1 MPAHILEHSLADS
14 ERLDSF
20 REALLAWYDNYKR
33 ELPWR
38 SKPSLYKTV
47 VSEFMLQQT
56 RVATVLP
63 YFERWMN
70 LFPDFSVLADAS
82 EEQVLKSWEGL
93 GYYSRARNLHKLA
106 KEVDSWETI
115 PVDAKAWQALP
126 GIGPYVAAAVTS
138 ISFGQ
143 SEAVCDGNV
152 VRVLTRLFANDELF
166 KDGATAQKKLRPLAS
181 QLLDSSRPGDYN
193 QAMMELGATVCHR
206 QSPLC
211 LTCPVIDHC
220 KGGETGDFAR
230 YPNLAKKKNS
240 KQKITRYW
248 IESEDGLLLCS
259 AAKGSARLAGIYELP
274 ENLPG
279 ELEGVGPKAKP
290 LATKKRTIGQVDYEE
305 EIFRAKIIPAS
316 RQKIALPEGY
326 RWVLWADLDD
336 VTLSGPHRKWIKE
349 LGGNPV

>member
-1 MPAHILEHSLADS
+1 MPAHILDHFPSDS
-14 ERLDSF
+14 QRLDSF
-20 REALLAWYDNYKR
+20 REALLAWYDNHKR
-33 ELPWR
+33 KLPWR

-70 LFPDFSVLADAS
+70 LFPDFSILADAS
-82 EEQVLKSWEGL
+82 EEQVLKAWEGL

-106 KEVDSWETI
+106 RQVDSWDTI
-115 PVDAKAWQALP
+115 PADSKSWQALP

-143 SEAVCDGNV
+143 AEAVCDGNV

-181 QLLDSSRPGDYN
+181 QLLDGSRPGDYN

-211 LTCPVIDHC
+211 LNCPVIDHC
-220 KGGETGDFAR
+220 KGGKTGDTER

-240 KQKITRYW
+240 KQKIRRYW
-248 IESEDGLLLCS
+248 IRSRDGLLLCS

-274 ENLPG
+274 ENLPVHLKKLAH
-279 ELEGVGPKAKP
+279 EAKH
-290 LATKKRTIGQVDYEE
+290 LATRKRTIGQVDYDE
-305 EIFRAKIIPAS
+305 EIFKTEILES
-316 RQKIALPEGY
+316 TKNTLPDGY
-326 RWVLWADLDD
+326 RWVLWTELDAL
-336 VTLSGPHRKWIKE
+336 TLSGPHRKWIKE
-349 LGGNPV
+349 LSDET